1 MTRTSAEP
9 ISASTAPPEPIPLV
23 DLVTLH
29 SRLAEEIRDV
39 VDRVVST
46 GAFVNGPDCA
56 AFEREFAAF
65 HEASGA
71 VGCANGTDALQLVI
85 RALGIGPGDEVITAA
100 NSFVATAEAI
110 ALAGA
115 TPVFVDVTE
124 TTALMNPE
132 SFRAAITSKT
142 KAVIP
147 VHLYGQIAPMREI
160 SAIARARGVRVIE
173 DAAQA
178 HGASLEGRKA
188 GSWGEAACFSFY
200 PGKNLGALGDGGMVI
215 SNDEALLARV
225 RSVANHG
232 SSHDRYRNE
241 ILGTNS
247 RLDTIQAG
255 VLRIKLRHL
264 AEWNQIRRE
273 RAQLY
278 CELLR
283 EYEGIGLPV
292 ESAGSISAWHLF
304 VIRTEK
310 RAQMIAALGAE
321 KIATG
326 IHYPVPV
333 HLQGAFA
340 PKGGAPVSI
349 PVTERLCHKILSLP
363 LCPELSEEGVLRVVK
378 VIRTVLA

>member
-1 MTRTSAEP
+1 MTLADP
-9 ISASTAPPEPIPLV
+9 APASIDPDPPIPLV

-29 SRLAEEIRDV
+29 SRLAPEIHEV
-39 VDRVVST
+39 VDRLVST
-46 GAFVNGPDCA
+46 GAFVGGPDCA
-56 AFEREFAAF
+56 AFEREFADV
-65 HEASGA
+65 HEAKGA

-85 RALGIGPGDEVITAA
+85 RALDIGPGDEVITAA

-124 TTALMNPE
+124 ETALMNPE
-132 SFRAAITSKT
+132 SFRRAINART

-147 VHLYGQIAPMREI
+147 VHLYGQIAPMKEI
-160 SAIARARGVRVIE
+160 CAIARAAGVRVIE

-178 HGASLEGRKA
+178 HGASLDGLKA

-225 RSVANHG
+225 RSISTHG
-232 SSHDRYRNE
+232 STHDRYRSE

-264 AEWNQIRRE
+264 AEWNRIRRE
-273 RAQLY
+273 RAHLY
-278 CELLR
+278 CALLR
-283 EYEGIGLPV
+283 DCEGIQLPV
-292 ESAGSISAWHLF
+292 ESEGSISAWHLF
-304 VIRTEK
+304 VIRTKK

-321 KIATG
+321 NIATG

-340 PKGGAPVSI
+340 PKSDAAVSI
-349 PVTERLCHKILSLP
+349 PVAEQLCDKILSLP
-363 LCPELSEEGVLRVVK
+363 LCPELSEASVLRVVN
-378 VIRTVLA
+378 VIRKVMA